1 MCGKFIDKSAVSPLS
16 KIEFR
21 ELHHSPP
28 DIPLEEIFQLN
39 EQRGVWLIHLSPQ
52 LSREVYEPYTSLL
65 SFKHL
70 SAHTTNFLK
79 IIHYLNITDRGVNSI
94 HFTAGWGS

>member
-1 MCGKFIDKSAVSPLS
+1 MCVLKFNFKLS
-16 KIEFR
+16 SYENDY
-21 ELHHSPP
+21 LHHCPP